1 MSSSYGKK
9 KKKNQY
15 DPSKSLLGSEKKK
28 PFDSN
33 YHAKKKKKN
42 PKDEIYKGETVGER
56 EKRLKREKRIKIVEG
71 LSDVAGTLK
80 DQSPNKYG
88 ELEQDST
95 IQYQGGEQKVA
106 FRGEEEYDKNAK
118 DILRRLG
125 SPYG

>member
-1 MSSSYGKK
+1 MKAK
-9 KKKNQY
+9 Y
-15 DPSKSLLGSEKKK
+15 DASKSLLGSKKKK

-33 YHAKKKKKN
+33 YHAKKKKN

-80 DQSPNKYG
+80 DQSPTKYG
-88 ELEQDST
+88 ELEQDGN
-95 IQYQGGEQKVA
+95 IQYQGAEQKVA

-125 SPYG
+125 EYG